1 MNFVFWEV
9 FLEMIELREKEEKHT
24 KEQDSTTVL
33 PITLF
38 LSFLFLFVYDTY
50 ISLFNLPVANVNF
63 KTANSPSLLPTA
75 ISFFLGRGTAVQT
88 HPL

>member
-33 PITLF
+33 PLR
-38 LSFLFLFVYDTY
+38 SF
-50 ISLFNLPVANVNF
+50 SLFF
-63 KTANSPSLLPTA
+63 
-75 ISFFLGRGTAVQT
+75 SFSFMIHIHLYLTY
-88 HPL
+88 L